1 MALGWLLIPALGGYW
16 FLNHCNWT
24 RFNAARAS
32 GYHLFFQAAIAGAGL
47 VVVAYIITWLGFYL
61 CPQGGQLWSSLV
73 PFAYSGTAVLSAV
86 LGLLS
91 PPILNC
97 FHGKEEATRQAALDK
112 GDLIELLLAES
123 TERQAFVELTLRSG
137 KSYIGLALN
146 SGLQAHDE
154 SDIALIPLASGY
166 RDPDTQE
173 LEITTYY
180 APVIDEWLEELEEEN
195 ERPAPR
201 QEMEPRLE
209 NLEDFRIIVPMSELV
224 SARLFDLDVYER
236 FRDGM

>member
-16 FLNHCNWT
+16 FLTHCNWT

-32 GYHLFFQAAIAGAGL
+32 GYHLFFQAAIAGAVL
-47 VVVAYIITWLGFYL
+47 VVVAYVVTWIGFYL
-61 CPQGGQLWSSLV
+61 CPTGGELWNSFV
-73 PFAYSGTAVLSAV
+73 PFAYSGTAVLSAI
-86 LGLLS
+86 LGLSL

-97 FHGKEEATRQAALDK
+97 FHDKEEATRQAALDK

-123 TERQAFVELTLRSG
+123 TERQVFVELTLRSG

-146 SGLQAHDE
+146 SGLQAHNE

-166 RDPDTQE
+166 RDPDSQE

-180 APVIDEWLEELEEEN
+180 AAVIDEWLEELEEEN
-195 ERPAPR
+195 ERPDQP
-201 QEMEPRLE
+201 QETEKRLE
-209 NLEDFRIIVPMSELV
+209 NLEDFRIVIPMSEIV

-236 FRDGM
+236 FQNET